1 MRGFRL
7 LSLIFAVAV
16 VACAVP
22 VTANAQGVGPDADSG
37 GATVDN
43 EAKAKEEKKKDD
55 FGDKCR
61 PGIPVVDDVAEGA
74 CDVGK
79 GAADTV
85 TAAPGEIAKSVA
97 GGALDQATKW
107 MTDAATWTTR
117 QIATGIQ
124 KTSTPEL
131 KASWY
136 QERFSSMIALG
147 LGLAALVTMMAL
159 ASAAIRRDPEALGA
173 TVYGMFRAGLGTG
186 LVLVLTVL
194 ALGVADEI
202 SNTMAGETMGKNA
215 GQFWNEVGDA
225 WGKDNFAGFGSSAI
239 AFFFAFVQVIAGLLV
254 WIEMLL
260 RSAAI
265 YIAVL
270 FLPAALA
277 ASIWPPLREWETRLV
292 KVLFVL
298 IAMKPVII
306 TVLSLAGHAAAA
318 AITGEARGDVGVML
332 AAIVIFAL
340 AACAPWAL
348 MTLVSMSAEGA
359 WSARAAHHGA
369 REGLASG
376 ASKVGGSLG
385 NARSAGSRMQ
395 GARGGGAGGSSGSGG
410 GASGPGGGGGG
421 SGKAGGP
428 GSAGG
433 GGSAAGT
440 GAAGGAASGG
450 AAAGAGGAAAKAAGP
465 VGTVAAAAGMT
476 YAAGKATGQRA
487 GQTAEQASGGG
498 STPPTSSRDGEG
510 GSPGESAAPGGRT
523 GSAPSGRSS
532 PGGGSGPTRGGGGG
546 GSRPSAPATRTGQRP
561 GGGTSQGPR
570 PGGSG
575 QG

>member
-7 LSLIFAVAV
+7 LSLIFALAV

-43 EAKAKEEKKKDD
+43 EANAKEEKKKKDD

-85 TAAPGEIAKSVA
+85 TGAPGDIAKSVA

-107 MTDAATWTTR
+107 MTDAATWTTK

-136 QERFSSMIALG
+136 RERFSSMIALG

-186 LVLVLTVL
+186 LVLVLAVL
-194 ALGVADEI
+194 ALGVADEF
-202 SNTMAGETMGKNA
+202 SNAMAGETMGRNA
-215 GQFWNEVGDA
+215 GEFWNEVGDA

-277 ASIWPPLREWETRLV
+277 ASIWPPLREWESRLV

-298 IAMKPVII
+298 IAMKPVIV

-318 AITGEARGDVGVML
+318 AITGEARGDIGVLL
-332 AAIVIFAL
+332 AAMVIFAL

-369 REGLASG
+369 REGLVSG

-385 NARSAGSRMQ
+385 TARSAGSRMH
-395 GARGGGAGGSSGSGG
+395 GARGGGAAGSSGAGSG
-410 GASGPGGGGGG
+410 GASGPGGGGGS
-421 SGKAGGP
+421 SGKAVRPAPAGG
-428 GSAGG
+428 GG
-433 GGSAAGT
+433 GGSAA
-440 GAAGGAASGG
+440 AAGGASG
-450 AAAGAGGAAAKAAGP
+450 AAGGAGGAAA
-465 VGTVAAAAGMT
+465 AAAAGLT
-476 YAAGKATGQRA
+476 YAAGQATGKRA
-487 GQTAEQASGGG
+487 GQSAEQASGGG
-498 STPPTSSRDGEG
+498 STPPAASRGGERG
-510 GSPGESAAPGGRT
+510 GSASAGETAAPGGAGRAPGGHT
-523 GSAPSGRSS
+523 GSAASGRPS
-532 PGGGSGPTRGGGGG
+532 PAGGSGPG
-546 GSRPSAPATRTGQRP
+546 
-561 GGGTSQGPR
+561 
-570 PGGSG
+570 
-575 QG
+575 

>member
-1 MRGFRL
+1 MRARRL
-7 LSLIFAVAV
+7 LAIALTALVAMSVSVGTAVAQ
-16 VACAVP
+16 
-22 VTANAQGVGPDADSG
+22 TG
-37 GATVDN
+37 GTDPGASPEQSDN
-43 EAKAKEEKKKDD
+43 NKKDDD

-61 PGIPVVDDVAEGA
+61 PGIPGIDQIAEGA

-79 GAADTV
+79 GAIDDV
-85 TAAPGEIAKSVA
+85 TGAPGKIAEGA
-97 GGALDQATKW
+97 ATGALNQLTEW
-107 MTDAATWTTR
+107 MTDAATWTTK

-136 QERFSSMIALG
+136 KERFGSMVALG

-194 ALGVADEI
+194 AVGVADEI
-202 SNTMAGETMGKNA
+202 SNAIAGETLGQGA
-215 GQFWNEVGDA
+215 GQFWNDVGDA
-225 WGKDNFAGFGSSAI
+225 WGKDNFAGFGSAAI

-277 ASIWPPLREWETRLV
+277 ASIWPPLREWESRLV

-340 AACAPWAL
+340 AACVPWAL
-348 MTLVSMSAEGA
+348 MTLVSMSADGA

-369 REGLASG
+369 REGMSAS

-385 NARSAGSRMQ
+385 NARSAGSRMH
-395 GARGGGAGGSSGSGG
+395 GARGGGPGGSSG
-410 GASGPGGGGGG
+410 AGGGGKGGPG
-421 SGKAGGP
+421 SGGPGKTGGP
-428 GSAGG
+428 GSASGG
-433 GGSAAGT
+433 GGAAAST
-440 GAAGGAASGG
+440 GAAGGG

-476 YAAGKATGQRA
+476 HAAGKATGQRA
-487 GQTAEQASGGG
+487 GQTAEEASGGG
-498 STPPTSSRDGEG
+498 STPPSSRDGQRGSAG
-510 GSPGESAAPGGRT
+510 GENASSGGARRAPGGRT
-523 GSAPSGRSS
+523 GSAPSG
-532 PGGGSGPTRGGGGG
+532 GGGG
-546 GSRPSAPATRTGQRP
+546 GSRPPAPRTGQRP
-561 GGGTSQGPR
+561 GGGR
-570 PGGSG
+570 PPAPPAGGSG
-575 QG
+575 AA

>member
-1 MRGFRL
+1 MIAL
-7 LSLIFAVAV
+7 AVL
-16 VACAVP
+16 VAMSVCVG
-22 VTANAQGVGPDADSG
+22 TAAAQTG
-37 GATVDN
+37 GTDPGASPEQSDN
-43 EAKAKEEKKKDD
+43 QKKEDD

-61 PGIPVVDDVAEGA
+61 PGIPGIDQIAEGA

-85 TAAPGEIAKSVA
+85 TGAPGDIAKGVA
-97 GGALDQATKW
+97 GGALDQATEW
-107 MTDAATWTTR
+107 MTDAATWTTK

-136 QERFSSMIALG
+136 EERFGSMIALG
-147 LGLAALVTMMAL
+147 LGLAALVAMMAL

-194 ALGVADEI
+194 AVGVADEI
-202 SNTMAGETMGKNA
+202 SNAMAGEMMGKNA

-277 ASIWPPLREWETRLV
+277 ASIWPPLREWESRLV

-318 AITGEARGDVGVML
+318 AITGEARGDIGVLL

-385 NARSAGSRMQ
+385 NARSVGSRMH
-395 GARGGGAGGSSGSGG
+395 GARGGGAGGSSGAGGG
-410 GASGPGGGGGG
+410 GASGPGSGGGG
-421 SGKAGGP
+421 SGKASSPGP
-428 GSAGG
+428 AGGG
-433 GGSAAGT
+433 GGSAAAT
-440 GAAGGAASGG
+440 GSASGAASGG
-450 AAAGAGGAAAKAAGP
+450 AAAGAGGAAAKVAGP
-465 VGTVAAAAGMT
+465 VGTVAAAAGLT

-487 GQTAEQASGGG
+487 GQTAEQATGGG
-498 STPPTSSRDGEG
+498 STPPTGSRDGQRG
-510 GSPGESAAPGGRT
+510 GSAGENAATGGASRAPGGRS
-523 GSAPSGRSS
+523 GSGSS
-532 PGGGSGPTRGGGGG
+532 GGSGPTRGNAGG
-546 GSRPSAPATRTGQRP
+546 GSRPSAPGPRTGQRP
-561 GGGTSQGPR
+561 GGGPPRGLR

-575 QG
+575 QT

>member
-1 MRGFRL
+1 MRGLRL
-7 LSLIFAVAV
+7 LSLIFALAV
-16 VACAVP
+16 IASAVP
-22 VTANAQGVGPDADSG
+22 AAANAQGVGPDADSG

-43 EAKAKEEKKKDD
+43 EAKAKEEKKKKKDD

-61 PGIPVVDDVAEGA
+61 PGIPIVDDVAEGA

-79 GAADTV
+79 GAAETV
-85 TAAPGEIAKSVA
+85 TGAPGDIAKSVA

-107 MTDAATWTTR
+107 MTDAATWTTK

-136 QERFSSMIALG
+136 RERFGSMIALG

-173 TVYGMFRAGLGTG
+173 TIYGMFRAGLGTG
-186 LVLVLTVL
+186 LVLVLTAL

-215 GQFWNEVGDA
+215 GQFWNDVGDA
-225 WGKDNFAGFGSSAI
+225 WGQDNFGGFGSSAI

-277 ASIWPPLREWETRLV
+277 ASIWPPLREWESRLV

-298 IAMKPVII
+298 IAMKPVVI
-306 TVLSLAGHAAAA
+306 TVLALAGHAAAA
-318 AITGEARGDVGVML
+318 AIMGEARGDVGVML

-340 AACAPWAL
+340 AACVPWAL
-348 MTLVSMSAEGA
+348 MTLVSMSADGA

-369 REGLASG
+369 RDGLAS
-376 ASKVGGSLG
+376 ATSRVGGSLG
-385 NARSAGSRMQ
+385 NARSAGSRMH
-395 GARGGGAGGSSGSGG
+395 GLPGNSGGSGSGG
-410 GASGPGGGGGG
+410 GETGGPLAGGGGP
-421 SGKAGGP
+421 GKTGGP
-428 GSAGG
+428 GSAAGG
-433 GGSAAGT
+433 GGSAGSG
-440 GAAGGAASGG
+440 GAAGSG
-450 AAAGAGGAAAKAAGP
+450 AAAGA
-465 VGTVAAAAGMT
+465 
-476 YAAGKATGQRA
+476 
-487 GQTAEQASGGG
+487 
-498 STPPTSSRDGEG
+498 
-510 GSPGESAAPGGRT
+510 
-523 GSAPSGRSS
+523 
-532 PGGGSGPTRGGGGG
+532 
-546 GSRPSAPATRTGQRP
+546 
-561 GGGTSQGPR
+561 
-570 PGGSG
+570 
-575 QG
+575 

>member
-7 LSLIFAVAV
+7 LSLVFAVAV
-16 VACAVP
+16 IACAVP
-22 VTANAQGVGPDADSG
+22 ATANAQGVGPDADSG

-43 EAKAKEEKKKDD
+43 EAKAKEEEEKKKDD

-85 TAAPGEIAKSVA
+85 TGAPGDIAKSVA

-107 MTDAATWTTR
+107 MTDAATWTTK

-202 SNTMAGETMGKNA
+202 SNAMAGETLGQGA
-215 GQFWNEVGDA
+215 GQFWNDVGDA

-277 ASIWPPLREWETRLV
+277 ASIWPPLREWESRLV

-318 AITGEARGDVGVML
+318 AITGEARGDIGVLL

-348 MTLVSMSAEGA
+348 MTLVSMSGEGA
-359 WSARAAHHGA
+359 W
-369 REGLASG
+369 
-376 ASKVGGSLG
+376 
-385 NARSAGSRMQ
+385 
-395 GARGGGAGGSSGSGG
+395 
-410 GASGPGGGGGG
+410 
-421 SGKAGGP
+421 
-428 GSAGG
+428 
-433 GGSAAGT
+433 
-440 GAAGGAASGG
+440 
-450 AAAGAGGAAAKAAGP
+450 
-465 VGTVAAAAGMT
+465 
-476 YAAGKATGQRA
+476 
-487 GQTAEQASGGG
+487 
-498 STPPTSSRDGEG
+498 
-510 GSPGESAAPGGRT
+510 
-523 GSAPSGRSS
+523 
-532 PGGGSGPTRGGGGG
+532 
-546 GSRPSAPATRTGQRP
+546 
-561 GGGTSQGPR
+561 
-570 PGGSG
+570 
-575 QG
+575 